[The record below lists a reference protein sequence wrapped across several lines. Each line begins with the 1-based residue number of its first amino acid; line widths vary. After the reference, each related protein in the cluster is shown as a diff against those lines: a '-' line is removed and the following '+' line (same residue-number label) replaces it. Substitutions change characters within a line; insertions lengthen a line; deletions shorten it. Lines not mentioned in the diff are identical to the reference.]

1 MQYELKRI
9 QQEVGITF
17 IFVTHDQEEALTM
30 SDKIVIMK
38 EGEIQQIGS
47 PQDIYNEPVNAY
59 VANFIGESN
68 IIPGRMIHDKLVRFD
83 ETDFDCVDVGFKEN
97 EPVDV
102 VIRPE
107 DIDIVEPGK
116 GKLNGTVEDILFKG
130 MLYEVNVETVPGTHV
145 TVNMTVTAD
154 TENEKSD
161 GHIHI
166 SANNF
171 FLDVVD
177 MKDIQEKDLIARAD
191 AQAWNDETDEQ
202 LSIERVETNLKDEL
216 GAYDITFYTQDGLS
230 ITKHIR
236 VIDQMVFKTIRKRS
250 RFRIQLL

>member
-1 MQYELKRI
+1 
-9 QQEVGITF
+9 
-17 IFVTHDQEEALTM
+17 
-30 SDKIVIMK
+30 
-38 EGEIQQIGS
+38 
-47 PQDIYNEPVNAY
+47 
-59 VANFIGESN
+59 
-68 IIPGRMIHDKLVRFD
+68 
-83 ETDFDCVDVGFKEN
+83 
-97 EPVDV
+97 
-102 VIRPE
+102 
-107 DIDIVEPGK
+107 
-116 GKLNGTVEDILFKG
+116 

-236 VIDQMVFKTIRKRS
+236 VIDQMVFKNDKKNEAVSAFNFFKTKDEIKES
-250 RFRIQLL
+250 VALDTDLKTWANAQGWKLDNEDEAVELYAEYDFDPENIEEGTYPITF